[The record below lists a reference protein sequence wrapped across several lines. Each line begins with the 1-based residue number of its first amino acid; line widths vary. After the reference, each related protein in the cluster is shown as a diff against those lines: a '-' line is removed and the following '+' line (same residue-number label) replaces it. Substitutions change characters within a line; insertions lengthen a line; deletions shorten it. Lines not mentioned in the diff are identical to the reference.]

1 MIILY
6 KSSIVRWGEEYH
18 FDLFIPDIYV
28 EGIYSVDGRILL
40 LPITGSGKF
49 TGNFSK
55 FSKNVVFGCNEF
67 FYFTNYWTTA
77 TTSGSVKCILRK
89 YSPDEIVKIHK
100 IDIKVKLGSGSI
112 KLRNLFNGDKVLGMY
127 LSVCE
132 MEEQIVIMKRIVTG
146 EAVNQVINDNFDL
159 LSKDI
164 VPLVERALQRTF
176 KKLANKISNRFT
188 YSQLFPTT
196 PVL

>member
-1 MIILY
+1 M
-6 KSSIVRWGEEYH
+6 
-18 FDLFIPDIYV
+18 
-28 EGIYSVDGRILL
+28 
-40 LPITGSGKF
+40 
-49 TGNFSK
+49 
-55 FSKNVVFGCNEF
+55 
-67 FYFTNYWTTA
+67 
-77 TTSGSVKCILRK
+77 RK